1 MSLARNP
8 NMMAYSVAGRQ
19 AQSQQRLFVKSN
31 VHVPNADIG
40 ESYDGR
46 MSYSAPDHVYCRK
59 RTYDVSLHTAVLLIG
74 VTLFVMMMLVISTL
88 VKKQAIVNTCNDI
101 VNNMYAVQ
109 AEIDEVMPY
118 VMEARNSATIC
129 YKAAQQLGMVAS
141 QGVEAIE
148 IIAPDT
154 RPTAD
159 SSLSAGVVIA
169 SIAR

>member
-1 MSLARNP
+1 M
-8 NMMAYSVAGRQ
+8 
-19 AQSQQRLFVKSN
+19 
-31 VHVPNADIG
+31 
-40 ESYDGR
+40 
-46 MSYSAPDHVYCRK
+46 
-59 RTYDVSLHTAVLLIG
+59 
-74 VTLFVMMMLVISTL
+74 
-88 VKKQAIVNTCNDI
+88 KKQAIVNTCNDI

-109 AEIDEVMPY
+109 AEIDAVMPS

-169 SIAR
+169 SVVR

>member
-19 AQSQQRLFVKSN
+19 AQPQERLKVKSS
-31 VHVPNADIG
+31 VHVPNAEIG
-40 ESYDGR
+40 ESFDGR
-46 MSYSAPDHVYCRK
+46 MSYSAPDNVYCRK
-59 RTYDVSLHTAVLLIG
+59 RSFDVSAHTAVLLIG

-88 VKKQAIVNTCNDI
+88 VKKQAIVSTCNDI

-109 AEIDEVMPY
+109 AEIDQVMPS

-169 SIAR
+169 SVTR

>member
-19 AQSQQRLFVKSN
+19 AQPQERLKVKSN
-31 VHVPNADIG
+31 VHVPNAEIG
-40 ESYDGR
+40 ESFDGR
-46 MSYSAPDHVYCRK
+46 IS
-59 RTYDVSLHTAVLLIG
+59 YDVSAHTAVLLIG
-74 VTLFVMMMLVISTL
+74 MTLFVMMMLVISTL

-109 AEIDEVMPY
+109 AEIDAVMPS

-169 SIAR
+169 SVVR